1 MFTLPF
7 ISALGCFHYATTQI
21 LSERLLSCI
30 PVWCY
35 LTIYLPPLNK
45 KRQLALRHF
54 GHYSCVEKIVI
65 CLCMFMFFIKS
76 LFIQRKLMLFKAWQ
90 QNFHSTHIHA
100 SEH

>member
-1 MFTLPF
+1 MQQLKYLVKGYCRAFQCGVTSPF
-7 ISALGCFHYATTQI
+7 ISPL
-21 LSERLLSCI
+21 
-30 PVWCY
+30 
-35 LTIYLPPLNK
+35 LNK
-45 KRQLALRHF
+45 KKTTSFEAFWSLD
-54 GHYSCVEKIVI
+54 SCVEKIVI